1 MNLNFQRLLLR
12 LQISWERSKKGSFMN
27 KFVWYQNFAKF
38 KFSVTF
44 EIWWFDAKWCQCG
57 IVLNNNFDRNQKTC
71 VKHFDE
77 KSWVDERLMRNE
89 SKYVSIHAWWKLIGK
104 HCRRK
109 GSWWWDNENL
119 IMVMMWMWNFQMH
132 VVIMHKICIS
142 NPLKTTSMFSIS
154 TTTIVLSHA
163 HSPVRFFVAMH
174 S

>member
-1 MNLNFQRLLLR
+1 MNLNFQTLLLR

-27 KFVWYQNFAKF
+27 KFVWYQNFAIF

-57 IVLNNNFDRNQKTC
+57 IVLNNDFDRNQKTC

-109 GSWWWDNENL
+109 GGWWWDNECL
-119 IMVMMWMWNFQMH
+119 IMVMMWMWNDDDGNDCQNEIIALDFYQKWQL
-132 VVIMHKICIS
+132 ITA
-142 NPLKTTSMFSIS
+142 NAFFRS
-154 TTTIVLSHA
+154 T
-163 HSPVRFFVAMH
+163 F
-174 S
+174 